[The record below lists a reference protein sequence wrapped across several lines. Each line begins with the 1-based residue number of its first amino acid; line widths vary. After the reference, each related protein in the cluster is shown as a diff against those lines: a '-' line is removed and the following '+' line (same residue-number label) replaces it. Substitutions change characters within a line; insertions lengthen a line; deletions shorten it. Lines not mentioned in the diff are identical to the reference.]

1 MKINKILAVAIN
13 DYDDPTLNQIQNC
26 KSDVEKI
33 ISILTTKYTFQDVEF
48 ISEKSSTTRKGLF
61 NYLNTY
67 FINCLPDE
75 NVLLIYAGHGRYN
88 EHLNTAYWQPSD
100 SDPEDSSSW
109 ISISDIL
116 TFIKASKA
124 FHIGLISDSCF
135 SGAIFE
141 PVKRGGGIDAFD
153 TKKSRLGL
161 TSGGLEKVSDG
172 QEGKSSPFA
181 DSLINSL
188 NNNTSKE
195 LPFSALATNVILE
208 FSETKKQTPRFG
220 PLNEVGHEGGS
231 FIFKLKS
238 AEREIEIINDKNK
251 FLEEQMA
258 HLFIRL
264 SEKDIEGI
272 ESMKPITD
280 EKIKAVKKQ
289 SYEEAAKFRDQ
300 EKEIENKI
308 YQRTEA
314 HIDSFLQS
322 LKFTK
327 EEILKSKK
335 LDSEIEEYNKKLK
348 ESEGKEAKI
357 KDIIEKDIVNIEG
370 EEQIT
375 TETIFREFDD
385 IFGHFLPS
393 NPAKELFENEKNE
406 FIKCYKENVIKIYE
420 HMFRIT
426 NSSTSELLNNK
437 IDELREILIKIY
449 NYEINL
455 VMNGYR
461 DELDEIM
468 IFKEL
473 DVNILN
479 WIKGK

>member
-13 DYDDPTLNQIQNC
+13 DYDDPNLNQIQNC
-26 KSDVEKI
+26 KSDIEKI
-33 ISILTTKYTFQDVEF
+33 ISILTTKYTFDDVEF
-48 ISEKSSTTRKGLF
+48 ISEKSSTTRKALF

-75 NVLLIYAGHGRYN
+75 NVLLIYAGHGHYN

-100 SDPEDSSSW
+100 ADPEDSSSW

-141 PVKRGGGIDAFD
+141 PMKRGGGIDAFE

-181 DSLINSL
+181 DCLINYL
-188 NNNTSKE
+188 TKNTSKE
-195 LPFSALATNVILE
+195 LPFSALATNIILE

-220 PLNEVGHEGGS
+220 ALNEVGHEGGS
-231 FIFKLKS
+231 LIFKLKFT
-238 AEREIEIINDKNK
+238 EREIEIIDDKNK
-251 FLEEQMA
+251 FLKEKME
-258 HLFIRL
+258 HLFIEL
-264 SEKDIEGI
+264 SEKDIKAI

-280 EKIKAVKKQ
+280 KKNTAVKKQ
-289 SYEEAAKFRDQ
+289 SYEEAAKYRDQ
-300 EKEIENKI
+300 EKEIEKEI
-308 YQRTEA
+308 YNRTETY
-314 HIDSFLQS
+314 IDSFLQS

-335 LDSEIEEYNKKLK
+335 LDSKTEEYKKTLK
-348 ESEGKEAKI
+348 EAEEKKEKR
-357 KDIIEKDIVNIEG
+357 KDIIEKDIVTVEG
-370 EEQIT
+370 EEVTI
-375 TETIFREFDD
+375 ETLFQQFDD
-385 IFGHFLPS
+385 IFGHFLPT
-393 NPAKELFENEKNE
+393 NPAQELFQNEKNE
-406 FIKCYKENVIKIYE
+406 FIKFYKENVIKIYE
-420 HMFRIT
+420 HMYRIT
-426 NSSTSELLNNK
+426 NISTSEFLKKK
-437 IDELREILIKIY
+437 IDELREILVKIY

-461 DELDEIM
+461 DELDEI
-468 IFKEL
+468 IDFKEM
-473 DVNILN
+473 DVNVLN
-479 WIKGK
+479 WIKNR